1 MKIIGTQNSQ
11 VTDIDTIISV
21 RIASQEYNHKLETP
35 FAVIVELDLYTT
47 KIFFLTVS
55 VYNYIGKKNNQN
67 E

>member
-21 RIASQEYNHKLETP
+21 RIASQVYNHKLETP